1 MSAEPVSLFPV
12 SPKPSRHALPDIAL
26 SRRLRA
32 LAEPCD
38 VDGAFP
44 TAAFDHLI
52 AQGLHADA
60 RLEAGAPA
68 LPLLRRLAEIGR
80 GDLSVGRIYE
90 GHVNAVQL
98 VLAHGT
104 PEQRAALRHDLGLG
118 RLFGVWNTDAPGN
131 PLRLED
137 GRLQG
142 AKSFASGVD
151 GLHAAIVTAPVE
163 GGRQMLLVPVAGRPV
178 DRTWWTPIGMKASG
192 SHVID
197 LDGVAV
203 TQAIRIGPPDAY
215 VRQPWFS
222 AGAIRF
228 AAVQVGGL
236 HALLDV
242 TRDHLART
250 GRAGDAYQTHR
261 LADLAL
267 LVEGAHGW
275 LERAARHWDA
285 GCRPGASA
293 EAARAA
299 VAQANLTR
307 TAIERAAMDGMAIA
321 QRAIGCA
328 GLLRPHPLE
337 RLVRDLTVYLRQP
350 NPDGALAQAGEAVA
364 TGALEPGRL

>member
-1 MSAEPVSLFPV
+1 MSAEPVSLFAA
-12 SPKPSRHALPDIAL
+12 SPGS
-26 SRRLRA
+26 SRRARSDIPLSQRLRR
-32 LAEPCD
+32 LAEPYD
-38 VDGAFP
+38 ADGAFP
-44 TAAFDHLI
+44 AAAFDHI
-52 AQGLHADA
+52 VAQGLHADIG
-60 RLEAGAPA
+60 LKDHAPA

-98 VLAHGT
+98 VRAHGT
-104 PEQRAALRHDLGLG
+104 PEQRATLRRDLDMG
-118 RLFGVWNTDAPGN
+118 RLLGVWNTDAAGD
-131 PLRLED
+131 PLRIENA
-137 GRLQG
+137 RLRG

-151 GLHAAIVTAPVE
+151 GLHAAIVTAPTE
-163 GGRQMLLVPVAGRPV
+163 AGRQMLLVPVAGRPV

-197 LDGVAV
+197 LRDVEV
-203 TQAIRIGPPDAY
+203 TPAMRLGPPDAY

-228 AAVQVGGL
+228 AAVQAGGL

-242 TRDHLART
+242 TRDHLIET
-250 GRAGDAYQTHR
+250 GRADDPYQTHR

-267 LVEGAHGW
+267 LVEGAYGW

-285 GCRPGASA
+285 GCRPEASH
-293 EAARAA
+293 EAAAAA

-307 TAIERAAMDGMAIA
+307 TAIERAAMDGLAIA

-328 GLLRPHPLE
+328 GLLTPHPLQ
-337 RLVRDLTVYLRQP
+337 RLVRDLAVYLRQP
-350 NPDGALAQAGEAVA
+350 NPDGALSQAGKAVA
-364 TGALEPGRL
+364 EGLLEPGAL